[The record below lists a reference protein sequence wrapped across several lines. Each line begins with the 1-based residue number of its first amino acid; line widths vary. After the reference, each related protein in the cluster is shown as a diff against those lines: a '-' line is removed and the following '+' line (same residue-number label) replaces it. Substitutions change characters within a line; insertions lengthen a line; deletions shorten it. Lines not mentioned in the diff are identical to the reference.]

1 MERIAAGS
9 IAPALCACAL
19 LLAQGCALGPRGN
32 DVYAQQ
38 QSAVLAYESGED
50 AKAEALFQGLV
61 RAVPNDPENWLRLG
75 NLYARSNRPEDAAQ
89 AYQKSLMLNPNDPRV
104 WYNLGVVRQRQAYA
118 AFLQANLQFDEK
130 DPLHARTETLIK
142 QLALH
147 PVVPEVVEGA
157 ARPAGGEKDAAPK

>member
-1 MERIAAGS
+1 
-9 IAPALCACAL
+9 
-19 LLAQGCALGPRGN
+19 
-32 DVYAQQ
+32 
-38 QSAVLAYESGED
+38 VLAYETGDD

-118 AFLQANLQFDEK
+118 AFLQANLLFDK
-130 DPLHARTETLIK
+130 DDPLHARTEALVK

-147 PVVPEVVEGA
+147 PVVPEVVEGGTK
-157 ARPAGGEKDAAPK
+157 PAQDNEGKK